1 MTRPAVFTI
10 PAGADFARVL
20 AQGLLDRLGGDALKL
35 SSAIIY
41 LPTQRAT
48 RSFGEAFAA
57 VCGGATLLPQFKAL
71 GESDDDELLFDAAAD
86 DVDFLPPV
94 SRLRRQMLLA
104 KLVRQFDRSARDGH
118 LSFAQAAA
126 LANSLAGALDEV
138 ERQGADLGKLRTLVP
153 ANLAAHW
160 EDVASFLDILKDA
173 WPVVLEAEKRMS
185 IERHRTSVLHRLR
198 DRLTAAPP
206 DGFVIAAGSTG
217 SIPATAELLGAIA
230 RLPNGAV
237 VLPGLDR
244 EVDAQ
249 SWAKIDPKSAEFDL
263 AQSGHPQFGLAQLL
277 NTIGCD
283 RADVRDWAHSET
295 NAGRTLLLRETL
307 RPAPTTDA
315 WRALADK
322 DAAVLQAGLGGIG
335 LIVAADPAHE
345 ALAIALALRHA
356 LETPGRTAALV
367 TPDRNLARRV
377 AAEMSRWHVTLDDS
391 AGRPL
396 AHTTTG
402 AFLCLIAEAADAQFS
417 PVPLLALLKHPFA
430 TLGQDGARFRARARE
445 LDRWCLR
452 GPRPDA
458 GLAGIAKAIGNAA
471 HAYRPPPSDGL
482 IVLAAWWEQIAKI
495 LAPLEALFAAAQAP
509 LHELARALTQAAGE
523 FACDTSQD
531 CRLWSGPDGELAAR
545 LCAELQEDT
554 RDLPPIEPRSFAALL
569 RSLAM
574 KAPVR
579 AAFGRHPRLAI
590 LGPLEA
596 RLQRFDLTILGG
608 LNEGAWPRGAGHD
621 PWFSRPMR
629 ASLGLDQPERGIG
642 QSAHDFAML
651 AAGPQVILSRSLKAD
666 GAPTVASRWLQ
677 RLDQLTRGLKL
688 AVVNTCDYA
697 ALAAQLQDVP
707 QGNPL
712 LRPDPRPPYKARPRR
727 LSVTE
732 IETWLRDPYAIYA
745 KHVLQLQP
753 LKALAEPIGPL
764 ERGNSL
770 HKALEIFVT
779 RHPKDLPDD
788 ALEQLIA
795 IADEVFAATGA
806 PRAVLTLWRP
816 RFVSAARWFVQ
827 LERMRRAGIAQSW
840 LERKG
845 GMIVPAATGDFELVA
860 RADRIDRLTSG
871 HAAIIDYKTGA
882 LPKKKETAIFLMPQ
896 LPLEGAIL
904 QAGRFEGIPAMD
916 VEELLYIKLSGG
928 LEPGE
933 KRALEGAPDL
943 PARALAKL
951 KAHIEYFD
959 DPRTPYLPRLIPRT
973 EDSVGDY
980 DHLARVREWSAT
992 AEDA

>member
-396 AHTTTG
+396 AHTTAG

-417 PVPLLALLKHPFA
+417 PVPLSRCSSILSPPWARMARVSAPGRA
-430 TLGQDGARFRARARE
+430 SWTAGACAARAPMRV
-445 LDRWCLR
+445 WPAS
-452 GPRPDA
+452 PRP
-458 GLAGIAKAIGNAA
+458 
-471 HAYRPPPSDGL
+471 
-482 IVLAAWWEQIAKI
+482 
-495 LAPLEALFAAAQAP
+495 
-509 LHELARALTQAAGE
+509 
-523 FACDTSQD
+523 
-531 CRLWSGPDGELAAR
+531 
-545 LCAELQEDT
+545 
-554 RDLPPIEPRSFAALL
+554 
-569 RSLAM
+569 
-574 KAPVR
+574 
-579 AAFGRHPRLAI
+579 
-590 LGPLEA
+590 
-596 RLQRFDLTILGG
+596 
-608 LNEGAWPRGAGHD
+608 
-621 PWFSRPMR
+621 
-629 ASLGLDQPERGIG
+629 
-642 QSAHDFAML
+642 
-651 AAGPQVILSRSLKAD
+651 
-666 GAPTVASRWLQ
+666 
-677 RLDQLTRGLKL
+677 
-688 AVVNTCDYA
+688 
-697 ALAAQLQDVP
+697 
-707 QGNPL
+707 
-712 LRPDPRPPYKARPRR
+712 
-727 LSVTE
+727 
-732 IETWLRDPYAIYA
+732 
-745 KHVLQLQP
+745 
-753 LKALAEPIGPL
+753 
-764 ERGNSL
+764 
-770 HKALEIFVT
+770 
-779 RHPKDLPDD
+779 
-788 ALEQLIA
+788 
-795 IADEVFAATGA
+795 
-806 PRAVLTLWRP
+806 
-816 RFVSAARWFVQ
+816 
-827 LERMRRAGIAQSW
+827 
-840 LERKG
+840 
-845 GMIVPAATGDFELVA
+845 
-860 RADRIDRLTSG
+860 
-871 HAAIIDYKTGA
+871 
-882 LPKKKETAIFLMPQ
+882 
-896 LPLEGAIL
+896 
-904 QAGRFEGIPAMD
+904 
-916 VEELLYIKLSGG
+916 
-928 LEPGE
+928 
-933 KRALEGAPDL
+933 
-943 PARALAKL
+943 
-951 KAHIEYFD
+951 
-959 DPRTPYLPRLIPRT
+959 
-973 EDSVGDY
+973 
-980 DHLARVREWSAT
+980 SAT
-992 AEDA
+992 PHTPIAHRPATA